1 MQLKPCPFC
10 GENEQEVSELT
21 DGVTK
26 TIQNYEVRCGYCD
39 ARSGKCGKPKAAQLE
54 WNKRVNEQDLADL
67 HKEHENAIGLKN
79 TYFQNWKDAKATIDS
94 QAEVINN
101 LTVRWGKVCRELADL
116 KRLVREFI
124 EIVDSTMHHKSEF
137 VFYLKKRDEVKQA
150 VKEE

>member
-67 HKEHENAIGLKN
+67 KKDYENTSEILHIRVHEL
-79 TYFQNWKDAKATIDS
+79 
-94 QAEVINN
+94 V
-101 LTVRWGKVCRELADL
+101 ELAEKHNTLKQLVGEIDELWGQKEYYTRQYNQGEIQMSYFGKIGAIDL
-116 KRLVREFI
+116 
-124 EIVDSTMHHKSEF
+124 EIR
-137 VFYLKKRDEVKQA
+137 KKLKQA
-150 VKEE
+150 CTLADDSKEE